1 MLKKKEFFMDTITV
15 RRLMRKRRRLIT
27 PHKQV
32 EAGKKLAKQ
41 LSVLPCFRNSK
52 RIAFYMAHD
61 GEINPDFAMHIAE
74 ATGKECYL
82 PVLHPL
88 KQNRLY
94 FIRYR
99 SGDPLG
105 INRFG
110 IKEPFL
116 QGEKITPAFALD
128 LILLPLVAF
137 DRSCNRIGM
146 GGGFYD
152 RTLRP
157 HQYFTRLVG
166 LAQSCQETDS
176 INKQPWDIPLEAVVT
191 EKIVIYSK

>member
-1 MLKKKEFFMDTITV
+1 MDIIAV

-27 PHKQV
+27 PHEQV
-32 EAGKKLAKQ
+32 EAGKKLAKR

-52 RIAFYMAHD
+52 RIAFYVARD
-61 GEINPDFAMHIAE
+61 GEIDPGFAMNIAE
-74 ATGKECYL
+74 TMGKECYL

-94 FIRYR
+94 FGRYR
-99 SGDPLG
+99 SGDPLA

-110 IKEPFL
+110 INEPYL
-116 QGEKITPAFALD
+116 RGAKITPAFALD

-152 RTLRP
+152 RTLRL
-157 HQYFTRLVG
+157 QQCFTRLVG

-176 INKQPWDIPLEAVVT
+176 ISKQPWDIPLQAVVT